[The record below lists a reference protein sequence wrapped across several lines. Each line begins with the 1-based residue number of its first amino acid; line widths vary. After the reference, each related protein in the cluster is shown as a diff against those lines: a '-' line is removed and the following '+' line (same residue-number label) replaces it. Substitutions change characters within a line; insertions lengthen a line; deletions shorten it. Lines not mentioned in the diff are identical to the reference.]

1 MSGGDI
7 IKTKLNEN
15 AVRVDAFI
23 DKVLKPRR
31 PEILYEA
38 SRHLVMAG
46 GKRLRPYLT
55 VKSCEIVGGK
65 SEDAIPYS
73 AGLEIL
79 HNFTLVHDDV
89 MDNDPVRRGTTTVH
103 TKYGIPIA
111 ICAGDLLF
119 AKVYEAFT
127 IHAPHGI
134 NAKKTR
140 ACVEAAT
147 RATIE
152 LCEGQALDL
161 SFSSTTIVSEE
172 DYLLMIGGK
181 TSALFRACAEIGA
194 IVGGGSKRQVNSLGK
209 FAYAAGISFQIVDD
223 ILGITADKNTLGK
236 PIGSDLREGKKTL
249 IIIHAL
255 KHAKGRQMKILETVL
270 GNKNGKKEDFEEAI
284 QVLQYLGS
292 IDYASKKADRYLTQA
307 KKQLDSFTDSSAKHD
322 LDELISYFTRRLY

>member
-23 DKVLKPRR
+23 DELLKPRR
-31 PEILYEA
+31 PEVLYEA

-65 SEDAIPYS
+65 PEDAIPYS

-134 NAKKTR
+134 NAKKILY
-140 ACVEAAT
+140 CVEAAT

-152 LCEGQALDL
+152 LCEGQTLDL
-161 SFSSTTIVSEE
+161 SFPDTTIVSEE

-181 TSALFRACAEIGA
+181 TSALFRACAEVGA
-194 IVGGGSKRQVNSLGK
+194 IVGGGSKRQVNALGK

-223 ILGITADKNTLGK
+223 ILGIISDENILGK
-236 PIGSDLREGKKTL
+236 PVGSDLREGKKTL

-307 KKQLDSFTDSSAKHD
+307 KKQLDSFTDSRAKRD
-322 LDELISYFTRRLY
+322 LDELITYFTRRLY